1 MFKVVNNFLSNKNYK
16 VINNAMNEE
25 YFPWYYNDYK
35 IYGDNQLFHYQ
46 MSHVFYRDGQIN
58 SDYFYILEPLF
69 KKIKLKTLIRV
80 KANLNP
86 ISQTLV
92 EFNEHTDTPKITK
105 NKSMIY
111 YINSNNGYTKI
122 KNKKIKSTANKALF
136 FPSDTTHNGTNSTDC
151 NNRMVINIIYTV

>member
-35 IYGDNQLFHYQ
+35 IYGDNKLFHYQ
-46 MSHVFYRDGQIN
+46 MTHVFYKDGQIN
-58 SDYFYILEPLF
+58 SDYFSILEPLF

-92 EFNEHTDTPKITK
+92 EFNEHTDTPKSTK

-151 NNRMVINIIYTV
+151 NNRMVINIIYVV

>member
-1 MFKVVNNFLSNKNYK
+1 MFKVINNFLSNKNYK
-16 VINNAMNEE
+16 VINEAMNEE
-25 YFPWYYNDYK
+25 YFPWYYNKYK
-35 IYGDNQLFHYQ
+35 IDGDKELFHYQ
-46 MSHVFYRDGQIN
+46 MTHVFYKDGQIN
-58 SDYFYILEPLF
+58 SNYFSILEPLF
-69 KKIKLKTLIRV
+69 KKIKLKTLIKV

-92 EFNEHTDTPKITK
+92 EFREHEDTPKSPE

-136 FPSDTTHNGTNSTDC
+136 FSSDTVHNGTNSTDC
-151 NNRMVINIIYTV
+151 NNRMVINIIYVV

>member
-1 MFKVVNNFLSNKNYK
+1 MLKVVNNFLSNKDYK

-46 MSHVFYRDGQIN
+46 MGHVFYKNGQIN
-58 SDYFYILEPLF
+58 SDYFSILEPLF
-69 KKIKLKTLIRV
+69 KKIKFKTLIRV

-92 EFNEHTDTPKITK
+92 EFNEHKDTPKSTE

-151 NNRMVINIIYTV
+151 NNRMVINIIYVV

>member
-1 MFKVVNNFLSNKNYK
+1 MFKVVNNFLSSKNYK
-16 VINNAMNEE
+16 IINNAMNEP

-35 IYGDNQLFHYQ
+35 IDGDNELFHYQ
-46 MSHVFYRDGQIN
+46 MTHVFYRDGQIN
-58 SDYFYILEPLF
+58 SNYFSILEPLF
-69 KKIKLKTLIRV
+69 KKIKLKTLIKV

-92 EFNEHTDTPKITK
+92 EFNKHEDTSKSTE

-122 KNKKIKSTANKALF
+122 KDKKIKSTANKALF
-136 FPSDTTHNGTNSTDC
+136 FPSDTTHNGTNSTNC
-151 NNRMVINIIYTV
+151 NNRMVINIIYVV

>member
-69 KKIKLKTLIRV
+69 KKIKLKTLIKV

-92 EFNEHTDTPKITK
+92 EFNKHKDTSKSTE

-122 KNKKIKSTANKALF
+122 KNKKINSTANKALF
-136 FPSDTTHNGTNSTDC
+136 FSSDTIHNGTNSTDC
-151 NNRMVINIIYTV
+151 NNRMVINNIYVV

>member
-1 MFKVVNNFLSNKNYK
+1 MFKVVNNFLSSKNYK
-16 VINNAMNEE
+16 IINNAMNEP

-35 IYGDNQLFHYQ
+35 IDGDKELFHYQ
-46 MSHVFYRDGQIN
+46 MTHVFYKDGQIN
-58 SDYFYILEPLF
+58 SNYFSILEPLF
-69 KKIKLKTLIRV
+69 KKIKLKTLIKV

-92 EFNEHTDTPKITK
+92 EFREHEDTPKNPE

-136 FPSDTTHNGTNSTDC
+136 FSSDTIHNGTNSTDC
-151 NNRMVINIIYTV
+151 NNRMVINIIYVV

>member
-35 IYGDNQLFHYQ
+35 IYGDNKLFHYQ
-46 MSHVFYRDGQIN
+46 MTHVFYKDGQIN
-58 SDYFYILEPLF
+58 SDYFSILEPLF

-92 EFNEHTDTPKITK
+92 EFNEHTDTPKSTK

-122 KNKKIKSTANKALF
+122 KNKKIKSTENKALF

-151 NNRMVINIIYTV
+151 NNRMVINIIYVV

>member
-1 MFKVVNNFLSNKNYK
+1 MFKVINNFLSNKNYK

-35 IYGDNQLFHYQ
+35 IDGDNQLFHYQ
-46 MSHVFYRDGQIN
+46 MTHVFYRDGQIN
-58 SDYFYILEPLF
+58 SNYFSILEPLF
-69 KKIKLKTLIRV
+69 KKIKLKTLIKV

-92 EFNEHTDTPKITK
+92 EFHEHKDTPKNTE

-136 FPSDTTHNGTNSTDC
+136 FPSDTIHNGTNSTNC
-151 NNRMVINIIYTV
+151 NNRMVINIIYVV

>member
-1 MFKVVNNFLSNKNYK
+1 MYKVVNNFLSNKNYK

-46 MSHVFYRDGQIN
+46 MSHVFYKDGQIN

-86 ISQTLV
+86 INQTLV

-111 YINSNNGYTKI
+111 YINSNNEYTKI
-122 KNKKIKSTANKALF
+122 ENKKIKSTANKALF
-136 FPSDTTHNGTNSTDC
+136 FPSDTIHNGTNSTDC

>member
-1 MFKVVNNFLSNKNYK
+1 MFKVINNFLSNKNYK

-25 YFPWYYNDYK
+25 YFPWYYNNYK
-35 IYGDNQLFHYQ
+35 VDGDNELFHYQ
-46 MSHVFYRDGQIN
+46 MTHVFYRDGQIN
-58 SDYFYILEPLF
+58 SNYFYILEPLF
-69 KKIKLKTLIRV
+69 KKIKLKTLIKV

-92 EFNEHTDTPKITK
+92 EFREHEDTPKSLE

-136 FPSDTTHNGTNSTDC
+136 FPSDTIHNGTNSTDC
-151 NNRMVINIIYTV
+151 NNRMVINIIYVV

>member
-1 MFKVVNNFLSNKNYK
+1 MFKVVNNFLSSKNYK
-16 VINNAMNEE
+16 IINNAMNEP

-35 IYGDNQLFHYQ
+35 IDGDNELFHYQ
-46 MSHVFYRDGQIN
+46 MTHVFYRDGQIN
-58 SDYFYILEPLF
+58 SNYFSILEPLF
-69 KKIKLKTLIRV
+69 KKIKLKTLIKV

-92 EFNEHTDTPKITK
+92 EFREHEDTPKSPE

-136 FPSDTTHNGTNSTDC
+136 FPSDTTHNGTNSTNC
-151 NNRMVINIIYTV
+151 NNRMVINIIYVV

>member
-35 IYGDNQLFHYQ
+35 IYGDNKLFHYQ
-46 MSHVFYRDGQIN
+46 MTHVFYKDGQIN
-58 SDYFYILEPLF
+58 SDYFSILEPLF

-136 FPSDTTHNGTNSTDC
+136 FSSDTIHNGTNSTNC
-151 NNRMVINIIYTV
+151 NNRMVINIIYVV